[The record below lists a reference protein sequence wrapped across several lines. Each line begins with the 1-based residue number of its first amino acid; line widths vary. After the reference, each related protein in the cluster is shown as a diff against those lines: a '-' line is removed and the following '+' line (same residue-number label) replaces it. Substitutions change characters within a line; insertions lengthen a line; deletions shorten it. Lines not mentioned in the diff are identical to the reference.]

1 MSAAVF
7 SPVRASVS
15 PVRSLLRAQRGLTL
29 IETMVSITLG
39 LLVVGAVLY
48 VYMGSRGAYRI
59 SKSTSRTQEA
69 GRFGL
74 DAIMH
79 DVREVGFIGCG
90 SRMSMATYQPIAINQ
105 TAVPPMTLGS
115 VGQAIGGYSASSY
128 QPGST
133 NPWPQPAGIQPAWL
147 SGGGDVLVLRVA
159 TASPVMMVADSNTA
173 TPAIF
178 VADNCA
184 GVSSGDYVLA
194 SSCTGATLIRVSNTP
209 PAPAAACTGTGAPV
223 AGGVEID
230 FAPTDSN
237 GNPVNSNSGTPP
249 SFAYSSLSSAQRFD
263 EYTYYVGQMPFRQW
277 PALYRYSLRAS
288 VAAAVPVAE
297 EIIDHVQ
304 SMSVYYGVDPG
315 GGGAVQYQSAAQVQ
329 AANGGAGN
337 WANVTSVRVQLLTA
351 GDDAGVADL
360 PRPALA
366 FGAPNTPPGFVPP
379 DTRYWQLFTA
389 TAALRDRLQ

>member
-1 MSAAVF
+1 MF
-7 SPVRASVS
+7 ER
-15 PVRSLLRAQRGLTL
+15 LLHCAKEPIARPHRLRRAQRGLTL
-29 IETMVSITLG
+29 IEAMVSITLG
-39 LLVVGAVLY
+39 LIVVGAVLY
-48 VYMGSRGAYRI
+48 IYMGARGAYRV

-90 SRMSMATYQPIAINQ
+90 SRMSLATFGPMPINQ
-105 TAVPPMTLGS
+105 TAVPPMTLNS
-115 VGQAIGGYSASSY
+115 AAQAIGGYSASSY
-128 QPGST
+128 APGSS
-133 NPWPQPAGIQPAWL
+133 NPWPQPGGIVPGWL

-159 TASPVMMVADSNTA
+159 TASPVMMVADSNPA
-173 TPAIF
+173 TPAIY

-184 GVSSGDYVLA
+184 GVRTDDYVLA
-194 SSCTGATLIRVSNTP
+194 SNCTSATLLRVSNS
-209 PAPAAACTGTGAPV
+209 PASGAPACTGTGVPV

-230 FAPTDSN
+230 FAANDGG
-237 GNPVNSNSGTPP
+237 GNTINNLPIPAP
-249 SFAYSSLSSAQRFD
+249 SFAYSSMASAQRFD

-277 PALYRYSLRAS
+277 PALYRYSLRARAS
-288 VAAAVPVAE
+288 E

-304 SMSVYYGVDPG
+304 SMSVYYGIDPG
-315 GGGAVQYQSAAQVQ
+315 GGAPVQYQSAAQVQ
-329 AANGGAGN
+329 AAGN
-337 WANVTSVRVQLLTA
+337 WAAVTSVRVQLLTA
-351 GDDAGVADL
+351 GDDQGVVDL

-366 FGAPNTPPGFVPP
+366 FGAPNTAPAFVPP

>member
-1 MSAAVF
+1 MPARSA
-7 SPVRASVS
+7 R
-15 PVRSLLRAQRGLTL
+15 RAQRGLTL

-39 LLVVGAVLY
+39 LIVVGAVLY

-79 DVREVGFIGCG
+79 DVREVGFVGCG
-90 SRMSMATYQPIAINQ
+90 SRISMATYQPMAISQ
-105 TAVPPMTLGS
+105 TAVPPMTLAS
-115 VGQAIGGYSASSY
+115 AGQAIGGYSASTY

-133 NPWPQPAGIQPAWL
+133 NPGPQPAGISPAWL

-184 GVSSGDYVLA
+184 GVTSGDYVLA
-194 SSCTGATLIRVSNTP
+194 SSCTAATLLRVSNTP
-209 PAPAAACTGTGAPV
+209 PAPAAACTGKGLPV

-230 FAPTDSN
+230 FAATDSN
-237 GNPVNSNSGTPP
+237 GNRVNSTPGAPP
-249 SFAYSSLSSAQRFD
+249 SFAFSSLASAQRFD

-277 PALYRYSLRAS
+277 PALYRYSLRAG
-288 VAAAVPVAE
+288 VAE

>member
-1 MSAAVF
+1 MSAALSF
-7 SPVRASVS
+7 PPPASVS
-15 PVRSLLRAQRGLTL
+15 PARSQRRAQRGITL
-29 IETMVSITLG
+29 IETMVSIALG

-79 DVREVGFIGCG
+79 DVRQVGFIGCG
-90 SRMSMATYQPIAINQ
+90 SRLSMATYQPMAISQ
-105 TAVPPMTLGS
+105 TATPAMTLGS
-115 VGQAIGGYSASSY
+115 VTQAIGGYSASSY

-133 NPWPQPAGIQPAWL
+133 NAWPQPAGIAPGWL

-173 TPAIF
+173 KPAIF

-184 GVSSGDYVLA
+184 GVATGDYVLA
-194 SSCTGATLIRVSNTP
+194 SSCTAAALMRVSNAP
-209 PAPAAACTGTGAPV
+209 PAPAAACTGTGLPV

-230 FAPTDSN
+230 FAPTDSQ
-237 GNPVNSNSGTPP
+237 GNSVNTNSGTPP
-249 SFAYSSLSSAQRFD
+249 SFAYSSMASMQRFD

-277 PALYRYSLRAS
+277 PALYRYSLRAK
-288 VAAAVPVAE
+288 AAE

-304 SMSVYYGVDPG
+304 SMSVYYGIDPG
-315 GGGAVQYQSAAQVQ
+315 GGGPVQYQNAAQVQ

-351 GDDAGVADL
+351 GDDQGVADL

>member
-1 MSAAVF
+1 MSAAIF
-7 SPVRASVS
+7 SPAQLSAS
-15 PVRSLLRAQRGLTL
+15 LAGNLRRTQRGLSL
-29 IETMVSITLG
+29 IETMVSIALG

-90 SRMSMATYQPIAINQ
+90 SRMSMATYQPMSISQ
-105 TAVPPMTLGS
+105 TATPPMTLGS
-115 VGQAIGGYSASSY
+115 AAQAIGGYSASSY

-133 NPWPQPAGIQPAWL
+133 NPWPQPAGISPAWL

-178 VADNCA
+178 VANNCA
-184 GVSSGDYVLA
+184 GVTTGDYVLA
-194 SSCTGATLIRVSNTP
+194 SSCTSATLVRVSNAP
-209 PAPAAACTGTGAPV
+209 PAPAAACNATGLPV

-230 FAPTDSN
+230 FAATDSN
-237 GNPVNSNSGTPP
+237 GNNVNNNPGTPP
-249 SFAYSSLSSAQRFD
+249 SFSYSSLASAQRFD

-277 PALYRYSLRAS
+277 PALYRYSLRAG
-288 VAAAVPVAE
+288 VAE

-304 SMSVYYGVDPG
+304 SMSVYYGIDPG

-337 WANVTSVRVQLLTA
+337 WASVTSVRVQLLTA

-366 FGAPNTPPGFVPP
+366 FGAPNTPPSFVPP